1 MDTAHDWT
9 PSTCLAAAAV
19 VSLLAVALAGC
30 GSAGNLLRDNG
41 QQAAEGTP
49 VTTPGPQARYVQ
61 QVVTAA
67 GVDPNGGPVRPT
79 TRFHAQVP
87 VYLVGVVQGV
97 GSGESHRL
105 SVRWLVNGALV
116 QEAGAHAS
124 MIVTHDSSVSFSLAY
139 PTPGAGMARL
149 YWDEP
154 VGDNNDAANERFLAQ
169 AISFTVE

>member
-1 MDTAHDWT
+1 MDIAHART
-9 PSTCLAAAAV
+9 PAACLA
-19 VSLLAVALAGC
+19 LMALAGLLGGALTGC
-30 GSAGNLLRDNG
+30 GGTSSIADDGS

-79 TRFHAQVP
+79 TRFHAQEP
-87 VYLVGVVQGV
+87 VYLVAVVQGV
-97 GSGESHRL
+97 GSVESHRL

-124 MIVTHDSSVSFSLAY
+124 MIVTHDGPVLFSLAY
-139 PTPGAGMARL
+139 PTSGAGMARL

-154 VGDNNDAANERFLAQ
+154 VGDNNDTSNERFLAQ